1 MKYPDIE
8 DDNFNELIT
17 KKLKP
22 YYIKKTKKTMK
33 QLCQPKRFKLQ
44 NSQKLVADFLSPKS
58 PFHSLLVFHQIG
70 SGKTCTAITVAEQW
84 KRKKKILILTPASLI
99 DNMRDELRTKCG
111 QGNYITDKESK
122 ELEKY
127 KVSDKKYQKI
137 IKKSNERI
145 AKFYNIMSYHKFIK
159 LALESKISLKNT
171 LLIIDE
177 VQNMV
182 SESGTFYRVL
192 YQKIKKA
199 PSDLRIMLLSATPM
213 FDRPQEIGLTLNLLR
228 PKVEFPIGNAF
239 VDTYLK
245 KYKTKNG
252 FKYRPSNIKDFK
264 NKIKGLISY
273 YRGADPVSYPEANF
287 MLKRVTM
294 ENFQFKSYL
303 GALSDTDGYIRGA
316 FKSEDI
322 LNLPNNFLIGPRVVS
337 NIAFPNKCT
346 GIDGMKCFR
355 GDFLELQNLKK
366 YSIKF
371 YHILRKLKQS
381 EGPCFVYSN
390 FKTYGGVDSFIRVLK
405 KHGWKD
411 FKKYGEGKRRFSIWS
426 GDETM
431 EYKSLVK
438 STFNQAKNYDGSKLH
453 LVIGSPSIK
462 EGVTL
467 KRLDQM
473 HILEPYWNLSRML
486 QIIGRGV
493 RYCSHA
499 DLPKRRRQVDIY
511 LYIAKTQDDRESVD
525 EYIWKLAKQKAK
537 LINKFERTMKEHAI
551 DCEIFYNANYDEEN
565 PLQCFY

>member
-8 DDNFNELIT
+8 DENFNNLIT
-17 KKLKP
+17 KKLQP

-33 QLCQPKRFKLQ
+33 QLCQPKKFKLQ
-44 NSQKLVADFLSPKS
+44 NSQKLVADFMGPSTPYNN
-58 PFHSLLVFHQIG
+58 LLVFHQIG

-84 KRKKKILILTPASLI
+84 KHTKKILILTPASLV
-99 DNMRDELRTKCG
+99 DNMRDELRSSCG
-111 QGNYITDKESK
+111 QNNYITLTELK

-127 KVSDKKYQKI
+127 KVSDKRYQAI

-145 AKFYNIMSYHKFIK
+145 AKFYNIMSYHKFVK
-159 LALESKISLKNT
+159 LALDNKINLKNT

-177 VQNMV
+177 IQNMV

-192 YQKIKKA
+192 YQKIINA
-199 PSDLRIMLLSATPM
+199 PSDLKILLLSATPM

-228 PKVEFPIGNAF
+228 PTVPFPIGTEF

-252 FKYRPSNIKDFK
+252 FNYRPINMRDFK
-264 NKIKGLISY
+264 DKITGLISY
-273 YRGADPVSYPEANF
+273 YRGANPISYPDTNF
-287 MLKRVTM
+287 MIKRITM
-294 ENFQFKSYL
+294 NEFQYKSYL
-303 GALSDTDGYIRGA
+303 GSLSDNDGYIRGA
-316 FKSEDI
+316 FKSADI
-322 LNLPNNFLIGPRVVS
+322 LNLPTNFLIGPRVVS

-346 GIDGMKCFR
+346 GSDGIKCLR
-355 GDFLELQNLKK
+355 GECLELQNLKN

-371 YHILRKLKQS
+371 YHILKKLKQS

-390 FKTYGGVDSFIRVLK
+390 FKTYGGIDCFIRVLK

-411 FKKYGEGKRRFSIWS
+411 FKKQGEGTRRFAIWS

-438 STFNQAKNYDGSKLH
+438 STFNQPNNHNGSKLH
-453 LVIGSPSIK
+453 LILGSPSIK

-467 KRLDQM
+467 KRLEQM

-499 DLPKRRRQVDIY
+499 DLPKRKRKVDIY
-511 LYIAKTQDDRESVD
+511 LYLAKTPDNRESVD

-537 LINKFERTMKEHAI
+537 LINQFEKTMKEHAI
-551 DCEIFYNANYDEEN
+551 DCEIFYNANYDSEN
-565 PLQCFY
+565 PLKCFS

>member
-22 YYIKKTKKTMK
+22 YHINKTKKTMK
-33 QLCQPKRFKLQ
+33 QLCQPKKFKLQ
-44 NSQKLVADFLSPKS
+44 NSQKLVADYLSPKS
-58 PFHSLLVFHQIG
+58 PYHSLLVFHQIG

-84 KRKKKILILTPASLI
+84 KKQRKILVLTPASLI
-99 DNMRDELRTKCG
+99 DNFRDELRSQCG
-111 QGNYITDKESK
+111 QDNYLTDKEKK
-122 ELEKY
+122 ELKTLRI
-127 KVSDKKYQKI
+127 SDKKYQNI

-145 AKFYNIMSYHKFIK
+145 SKYYNIISYHKFIK
-159 LALESKISLKNT
+159 LALNNNISLKNT
-171 LLIIDE
+171 FLIIDE

-192 YQKIKKA
+192 LQKIKSA
-199 PSDLRIMLLSATPM
+199 PPDLKIMLLSATPM

-228 PKVEFPIGNAF
+228 PLEDFPTGTDFI
-239 VDTYLK
+239 DTYLK
-245 KYKTKNG
+245 KKYTKSG
-252 FKYRPSNIKDFK
+252 FKYTPVNLTNFK
-264 NKIKGLISY
+264 EKIKGLISY
-273 YRGADPVSYPEANF
+273 YRGADPISYPQANF
-287 MLKRVTM
+287 KIKRVTM
-294 ENFQFKSYL
+294 DEFQHKSYL
-303 GALSDTDGYIRGA
+303 GALSDTNGYIRGA

-322 LNLPNNFLIGPRVVS
+322 LSLPTNFLIGPRVIS

-346 GIDGMKCFR
+346 GIEGMRCFR
-355 GDFLELQNLKK
+355 GECLELQNLKN

-390 FKTYGGVDSFIRVLK
+390 FKTYGGIDCFVRVLK

-411 FKKYGEGKRRFSIWS
+411 FKKYGEGKKRFALWS
-426 GDETM
+426 GNETI

-438 STFNQAKNYDGSKLH
+438 STFNQPKNHNGSKLH
-453 LVIGSPSIK
+453 LILGSPSIK

-467 KRLDQM
+467 KRLNQM

-499 DLPKRRRQVDIY
+499 DLPKRRREVDIY
-511 LYIAKTQDDRESVD
+511 LYIAKTPDNRESVD

-537 LINKFERTMKEHAI
+537 LINKFERIMKEHAI
-551 DCEIFYNANYDEEN
+551 DCEIFYNANYDKEN
-565 PLQCFY
+565 PLQCFE